1 MLRGGKQLFKV
12 CQPPRGKRSR
22 GSGETR
28 VAPNDSP
35 RKNKKFDVSHIKIER
50 KGREKWSAT
59 PIFGGSWRALG
70 EEVEDTNITE
80 ESELRPL
87 QDSTMPGR
95 TSDQDNR
102 RRIITQSPPEAP
114 NRLQKAKNTLQSGKK
129 FLGEAKNLKTS
140 IKTGTTTALEGLF
153 QSVKEAENER
163 RRMEEVVKEKE
174 ERLAQYE
181 RIGIRKEGEE
191 SEKERKEK
199 HEEKEEIVKELK
211 NRMEEWREKY
221 MEKERK
227 LREIE
232 KEIEEFGMTCVECE
246 NKAVQMTRMSS
257 DNYEL
262 RELQYAEVDE
272 KIRQLMDARS
282 EDISSTEID
291 PGYRGENHLNENRK
305 QNEEIAKTCKQ
316 LFPGPY
322 PGNYGSTP
330 PVYAHR

>member
-1 MLRGGKQLFKV
+1 MAPLFFVK
-12 CQPPRGKRSR
+12 S
-22 GSGETR
+22 
-28 VAPNDSP
+28 
-35 RKNKKFDVSHIKIER
+35 I
-50 KGREKWSAT
+50 GRQ
-59 PIFGGSWRALG
+59 
-70 EEVEDTNITE
+70 V
-80 ESELRPL
+80 
-87 QDSTMPGR
+87 PGR

-246 NKAVQMTRMSS
+246 NKAVQMQRMFT

-262 RELQYAEVDE
+262 RELQ
-272 KIRQLMDARS
+272 Q
-282 EDISSTEID
+282 
-291 PGYRGENHLNENRK
+291 GECEQK
-305 QNEEIAKTCKQ
+305 QAGTTPKCVNCEAAKTGDNAHNA
-316 LFPGPY
+316 F
-322 PGNYGSTP
+322 STCCP
-330 PVYAHR
+330 IRRKWDSIARARVAYE

>member
-1 MLRGGKQLFKV
+1 K
-12 CQPPRGKRSR
+12 
-22 GSGETR
+22 
-28 VAPNDSP
+28 
-35 RKNKKFDVSHIKIER
+35 
-50 KGREKWSAT
+50 
-59 PIFGGSWRALG
+59 
-70 EEVEDTNITE
+70 EDNH
-80 ESELRPL
+80 S
-87 QDSTMPGR
+87 
-95 TSDQDNR
+95 
-102 RRIITQSPPEAP
+102 SPPEAP

-246 NKAVQMTRMSS
+246 NKAVQMQRMFS

-282 EDISSTEID
+282 KTVKCGHCGG
-291 PGYRGENHLNENRK
+291 PHRQGECEQK
-305 QNEEIAKTCKQ
+305 QAGTTPKCVNCEAAKTGDNAHNA
-316 LFPGPY
+316 F
-322 PGNYGSTP
+322 STCCP
-330 PVYAHR
+330 IRRKWDSIARARVAYE